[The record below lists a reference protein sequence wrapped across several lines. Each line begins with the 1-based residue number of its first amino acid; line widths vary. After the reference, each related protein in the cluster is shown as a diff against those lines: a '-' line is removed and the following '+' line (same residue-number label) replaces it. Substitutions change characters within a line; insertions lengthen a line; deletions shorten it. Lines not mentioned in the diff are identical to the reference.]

1 MQYFSNAGGAVVVRR
16 MIETIRA
23 HKDYLGEIDGRIG
36 DGDHG
41 INMSKGFTLA
51 GERIGPADGFSASIR
66 ILSQVLLLEIGGSM
80 GPLYGSFFKAF
91 FKLSKDTEKITAPL
105 FLAMLESGTAVV
117 KELGGAEVGDKTLVD
132 TLTPAI
138 AAFKDALAN
147 DRNFQ
152 DALVAC
158 VQAAAVGKDSTKEM
172 LAKIGRSARLGER
185 SRGVLDAGAVSS
197 FLLLEA
203 MTQQISEIMQSD

>member
-1 MQYFSNAGGAVVVRR
+1 MQYFSNAKGAVVVQR
-16 MIETIRA
+16 MIATIQA
-23 HKDYLGEIDGRIG
+23 NKDYLGEIDGKIG

-41 INMSKGFTLA
+41 INMNKGFTVA
-51 GERIGPADGFSASIR
+51 GERIGAAHSFSEAIK
-66 ILSQVLLLEIGGSM
+66 ILSQVLMLEIGGSM

-105 FLAMLESGTAVV
+105 FLEMLEAATAVV
-117 KELGGAEVGDKTLVD
+117 KELGGANVGDKTLVD

-138 AAFKDALAN
+138 AAFNDALAN
-147 DRNFQ
+147 HRSFQ
-152 DALVAC
+152 EALDAC
-158 VQAAAVGKDSTKEM
+158 VKAAEAGKNSTKDM

-197 FLLLEA
+197 FLLLDA
-203 MTQQISEIMQSD
+203 MAKQIGEIMEAD